1 LTIVLVLIFLFL
13 LFMILGAPIAFA
25 LGVASLSYLILN
37 PTAPIE
43 IISHRMTGSL
53 FSFILLALP
62 AFLLSGRMMNCAG
75 VTDRIFDFAVG
86 LVGRFPGGIAHSNAL
101 ASMLFAAMSGTAIGD
116 AGGLGQVELKMM
128 KKAGYTTDFASGLT
142 AASAVI
148 GPIIPPS
155 VVMVVLGATAEI
167 SIGRLFLAGIIPGIL
182 CGLSIMGLVYWRA
195 KYTAEGRSW
204 PITRV
209 PWWQVFRAF
218 IKSFFP
224 LLTPVIILGGILLGI
239 VTPTEAAVLAINYA
253 IILGIV
259 YRELT
264 LRKLWDTLKEAV
276 EMTGVFMFIFAIAG
290 FFSWILTMGGLP
302 QLIASTLTG
311 ITTSQVGLLIIIA
324 LLALAVGAF
333 LDTTAA
339 ILLMT
344 PIILPVVHMAGID
357 VIHFSVVFILA
368 LVIGIITPPFGIC
381 LFVMSDVAQIPVS
394 RVTRA
399 ALPYLIPLSI
409 TLLLIILF
417 PQLST
422 WIPSL
427 FFK

>member
-1 LTIVLVLIFLFL
+1 LTIVIALIGLFL
-13 LFMILGAPIAFA
+13 ILMVLGVPIAFA
-25 LGVASLSYLILN
+25 MGVSTLSYLFLN
-37 PTAPIE
+37 PSAPIE

-62 AFLLSGRMMNCAG
+62 AFLLSGRMMNSAG

-101 ASMLFAAMSGTAIGD
+101 ASMLFASMSGTAIGD
-116 AGGLGQVELKMM
+116 TGGLGQVELKMM
-128 KKAGYTTDFASGLT
+128 KKAGYTTDFAAGLT
-142 AASAVI
+142 AASSVI

-155 VVMVVLGATAEI
+155 VVMVVLGASAEI

-182 CGLSIMGLVYWRA
+182 CGLSIMGFVYWKA
-195 KYTAEGRSW
+195 KYTEEGRSW

-209 PWWQVFRAF
+209 PSAQVLKSFLRA
-218 IKSFFP
+218 FFP
-224 LLTPVIILGGILLGI
+224 LLTPVIILGGILLGV
-239 VTPTEAAVLAINYA
+239 VTPTEAAVLAIDYA

-259 YRELT
+259 YKELT
-264 LRKLWDTLKEAV
+264 LRKLWDTLKDVV

-290 FFSWILTMGGLP
+290 FFSWVLTLGGLP
-302 QLIASTLTG
+302 QLIAQTLTG
-311 ITTSQVGLLIIIA
+311 ITTSEVGLLIIIA
-324 LLALAVGAF
+324 LMALAVGAF

-381 LFVMSDVAQIPVS
+381 LFVMSDVAKISVS

-399 ALPYLIPLSI
+399 AAPYLIPLGI

-417 PQLST
+417 PQLAT

-427 FFK
+427 FFN